1 MLSVLQTAARNLL
14 CASHK
19 HARTFK
25 TLAAHAFVATY
36 KVEPSPAGA
45 GPGDARSVEVLARIP
60 TAVGG
65 IQGVW
70 LRGRISL
77 VVTDLEKA
85 TRGSTIGQKGSA
97 ALLQAIGELVAVT
110 HPSDS
115 GGGPDAATA
124 TLLCASSGS
133 GVDVQRLNLD
143 WMQQEE
149 ANCAVELSPE
159 NAADAAPEVS
169 VTDASRGWHPAGL
182 CVEEKLQFKSELG
195 RLMAIAEAAQQEREN
210 EQLVRDIDLLSSAKA
225 AFETKED
232 DLLFRLVEARHRN
245 TAQEQWITQLVQQQA
260 RGQEQMVQILRDN
273 NRMLRSHERAHK
285 AIIERL
291 AALQNPA
298 GGAR

>member
-1 MLSVLQTAARNLL
+1 MLFVLQTGAHNLL
-14 CASHK
+14 CASRK
-19 HARTFK
+19 QARTFK

-45 GPGDARSVEVLARIP
+45 CPGDACSVEVLARIP

-77 VVTDLEKA
+77 VVTDLKKA

-115 GGGPDAATA
+115 GGPDAATA
-124 TLLCASSGS
+124 KLLCASSES
-133 GVDVQRLNLD
+133 GVDVQRMNLD

-149 ANCAVELSPE
+149 VNCEIEASPE
-159 NAADAAPEVS
+159 NAEDAAPEVS

-285 AIIERL
+285 AIIERSS
-291 AALQNPA
+291 A
-298 GGAR
+298 